1 MRLKAAYLT
10 MLLLTVPGASAHAQ
24 RAGLW
29 EAQVSVDGTR
39 TGAAVKE
46 CRIAGAQLAVLQAWP
61 ASCIAQPLRVTG
73 STMVTEARC
82 SGGRTGATL
91 SVRRELTGDLD
102 RRFVVVTSSGV
113 DGATAATQARHR
125 STVTSRYLGICA
137 PGKAE
142 YAGAAQ
148 VVPDAPRSIA
158 WGWVAVPVAL
168 LLGSVVMVVWF
179 LRRRWRDRIDRLVD
193 ATITPDAAGNTKVP
207 VLATFTGIRGLPWW
221 YAIATNNASPLFV
234 LEPNGIRLRVIRR
247 QRRSFSAIRCVDVRQ
262 ATGTVNIDVTFHDS
276 IFTFAANVGSVALA
290 VQVIALLPPDVPLSS
305 RARALMPPRD
315 VTALDLPPR
324 RV

>member
-1 MRLKAAYLT
+1 MKAACLT
-10 MLLLTVPGASAHAQ
+10 VLLLTVHGARAHAQ

-29 EAQVSVDGTR
+29 DAQVSVDGVR
-39 TGAAVKE
+39 TGVPVEE
-46 CRIAGAQLAVLQAWP
+46 CRIAGAQIAALQAWP
-61 ASCIAQPLRVTG
+61 ASCIAQPLRVAG

-82 SGGRTGATL
+82 SGGRTSTTL

-125 STVTSRYLGICA
+125 STVTFRYLGACA
-137 PGKAE
+137 PARPRG
-142 YAGAAQ
+142 AGGAQ
-148 VVPDAPRSIA
+148 VVSDAPRSIA
-158 WGWVAVPVAL
+158 WGWIAAPVAL
-168 LLGSVVMVVWF
+168 LFGSTVMVVWF
-179 LRRRWRDRIDRLVD
+179 LRRRWRDRLDRLAD
-193 ATITPDAAGNTKVP
+193 ATITPDAAGMTTVP

-221 YAIATNNASPLFV
+221 YAVATNNASPLFV
-234 LEPNGIRLRVIRR
+234 LEPDGLAFRVIRQ
-247 QRRSFSAIRCVDVRQ
+247 QRRRFAAIRCVDVRQ
-262 ATGTVNIDVTFHDS
+262 AAGTVNIDVTFRDS

-290 VQVIALLPPDVPLSS
+290 AQVIALLPQDVPLSS

-315 VTALDLPPR
+315 VTVPGPPPR